1 MNQVMSRRTGPLQRV
16 AASDF
21 STAEE
26 VLKSAALL
34 IVPDDQ
40 TQRQAVEKLMPHLY
54 VLRNKG
60 CSWPQLA
67 KLLGECSI
75 NLQPS
80 TVRAYYTEML
90 ASRMDICQ
98 QRMNEQIALM
108 AAVRSETAGMDLAS
122 MTSRVSAVLQRLQQ
136 SASRKVD
143 SLFGPAA
150 AAEPPRPPT
159 RVPRPSLPPP
169 PFAHQED
176 GDDEGGPQ
184 DLRVEPRGRGERGPA
199 PQIEEPPEFLAADD
213 DLVRGAPT
221 PPVRRPPGRAAG
233 ASPVPKAPPTSPV
246 AAAGSAAVR
255 KRVAPLQEG
264 VPPLKKRDGPPAQV
278 YQPGDLEH
286 PAIPGLMLT
295 LDQRLYGAAL
305 EYYDVDGD
313 DQGEIKIETPDQKR
327 FRVVWRQAVP
337 VTQSRTAGAFTQMDT
352 SLFPDKN

>member
-16 AASDF
+16 AAADF

-40 TQRQAVEKLMPHLY
+40 TQRQAVDKLMPHLY

-60 CSWPQLA
+60 CSWAQLA
-67 KLLGECSI
+67 KLLGECGI

-80 TVRAYYTEML
+80 TVRIYYTEML
-90 ASRMDICQ
+90 ATRMDICQ

-122 MTSRVSAVLQRLQQ
+122 MTSRVSAVMQRLQQ

-150 AAEPPRPPT
+150 APLEPPRPPA

-169 PFAHQED
+169 PTFAQVD
-176 GDDEGGPQ
+176 DDEGRSL
-184 DLRVEPRGRGERGPA
+184 DHDAAPRGRGERGPA
-199 PQIEEPPEFLAADD
+199 PQMEEPPDFLAADD
-213 DLVRGAPT
+213 QLQAPG
-221 PPVRRPPGRAAG
+221 PAARRPTGRAAG
-233 ASPVPKAPPTSPV
+233 APPAPASPPASAEASSGPV
-246 AAAGSAAVR
+246 S
-255 KRVAPLQEG
+255 KRVAALQEG
-264 VPPLKKRDGPPAQV
+264 VPPLKKRDGPPAHV

-295 LDQRLYGAAL
+295 LEQRLYGAAL
-305 EYYDVDGD
+305 EYYDVEGS

-337 VTQSRTAGAFTQMDT
+337 PTKSRTAGTFTQMDT
-352 SLFPDKN
+352 SLFPDKS